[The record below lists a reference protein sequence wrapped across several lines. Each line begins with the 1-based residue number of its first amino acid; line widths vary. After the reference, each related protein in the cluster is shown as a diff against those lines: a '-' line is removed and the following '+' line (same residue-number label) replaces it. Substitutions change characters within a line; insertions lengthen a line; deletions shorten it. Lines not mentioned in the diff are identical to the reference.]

1 MNDYYKGTI
10 SGIAQTLSGH
20 PFDTIK
26 VLKQNNIQPKLSL
39 KKIINY
45 YKGITFPLLNNSVII
60 GSQFYLYHNYSGLI
74 AGLISGLMITPI
86 DYFKTQK
93 QIIKNYKYRLQKPLG
108 FGVTVMRESIGV
120 PIYFNSYYYI
130 NEKIENS
137 FISGGI
143 AGILSWLIPYPIDT
157 IKTRVQSGY
166 SLKKSIKLGNYTR
179 GLKFCLLRAFVV
191 NSVGFYCSENIESIQ
206 HFVYL

>member
-10 SGIAQTLSGH
+10 SGIAQTISGH

-26 VLKQNNIQPKLSL
+26 VLKQNNIQSKISL
-39 KKIINY
+39 KNLLNY
-45 YKGITFPLLNNSVII
+45 YKGITFPLISNSIVI
-60 GSQFYLYHNYSGLI
+60 GSQFYIYHNHSSLLAGIVSGI
-74 AGLISGLMITPI
+74 MITPI

-93 QIIKNYKYRLQKPLG
+93 QTIKNYKYKLQRPLG

-130 NEKIENS
+130 NDKINNS

-166 SLKKSIKLGNYTR
+166 SLKKSIKLGNFFK
-179 GLKFCLLRAFVV
+179 GLRFCLFRAFLV
-191 NSVGFYCSENIESIQ
+191 NSIGFYCAENI
-206 HFVYL
+206 

>member
-1 MNDYYKGTI
+1 MNDYYKGAL

-26 VLKQNNIQPKLSL
+26 VLKQNNIHPKNTIKNFL
-39 KKIINY
+39 NY
-45 YKGITFPLLNNSVII
+45 YKGITFPLLSNSVVI
-60 GSQFYLYHNYSGLI
+60 GSQFYIYHNHSGLL
-74 AGLISGLMITPI
+74 AGIVSGLMITPI

-93 QIIKNYKYRLQKPLG
+93 QIVKNYKYKIERPLG
-108 FGVTVMRESIGV
+108 FGVTVMRESIGI

-130 NEKIENS
+130 NDKINNS

-143 AGILSWLIPYPIDT
+143 AGMLSWLIPYPIDT
-157 IKTRVQSGY
+157 IKSRIQMGY
-166 SLKKSIKLGNYTR
+166 SLKESIKLGNYTR

-191 NSVGFYCSENIESIQ
+191 NSVGFYCAENINFS
-206 HFVYL
+206 FL

>member
-1 MNDYYKGTI
+1 MNDYYKGAI

-26 VLKQNNIQPKLSL
+26 VLKQNNIQPKLSFR
-39 KKIINY
+39 KIINY
-45 YKGITFPLLNNSVII
+45 YKGITFPLLSNSFII
-60 GSQFYLYHNYSGLI
+60 GSQFYIYHNYSGLL
-74 AGLISGLMITPI
+74 AGIVSGIMITPI

-93 QIIKNYKYRLQKPLG
+93 QINKNYRYKIEKPLG
-108 FGVTVMRESIGV
+108 LSVTIMRESISI

-130 NEKIENS
+130 NEKIDNS

-157 IKTRVQSGY
+157 IKSRIQIGY
-166 SLKKSIKLGNYTR
+166 SLKESIKLGNYYK
-179 GLKFCLLRAFVV
+179 GLKFCLLRAFLV
-191 NSVGFYCSENIESIQ
+191 NSTGFYCAKNIIIIDSN
-206 HFVYL
+206 

>member
-10 SGIAQTLSGH
+10 SGIAQTISGH

-26 VLKQNNIQPKLSL
+26 VLKQNNIQSKISL
-39 KKIINY
+39 KNLLNY
-45 YKGITFPLLNNSVII
+45 YKGITFPLISNSVVI
-60 GSQFYLYHNYSGLI
+60 GSQFYIYHNHSSLLAGLVSGLI
-74 AGLISGLMITPI
+74 ITPI

-93 QIIKNYKYRLQKPLG
+93 QILKNYKYRLQRPLG
-108 FGVTVMRESIGV
+108 FGVTISRELVSV

-130 NEKIENS
+130 NHKIDNS

-143 AGILSWLIPYPIDT
+143 AGILSWLVPYPLDT

-166 SLKKSIKLGNYTR
+166 SLKESIKLGNLFK
-179 GLKFCLLRAFVV
+179 GLKFCILRAFLV
-191 NSVGFYCSENIESIQ
+191 NSIGFYCAENI
-206 HFVYL
+206 